1 MGGRQLCESA
11 WERGSLGLS
20 AVPLG
25 SSGGVMLQCQEG
37 LVTEAMATEGG
48 GRRNEE
54 LVYMEYKFKAEIQV
68 KHRIGK
74 KKNNR
79 NISDDKAETLRWGS
93 LDLPLIPD
101 GQNQNPVISRHRVPD
116 TRGPGGRG
124 IPPATQG
131 IRAGGEVYGASAPPT
146 RVSQPLACTWNLVL
160 EQFMPGRSLS
170 SCPV

>member
-1 MGGRQLCESA
+1 
-11 WERGSLGLS
+11 
-20 AVPLG
+20 
-25 SSGGVMLQCQEG
+25 
-37 LVTEAMATEGG
+37 
-48 GRRNEE
+48 
-54 LVYMEYKFKAEIQV
+54 MEYKFKAEIQV

-131 IRAGGEVYGASAPPT
+131 IRGGG
-146 RVSQPLACTWNLVL
+146 
-160 EQFMPGRSLS
+160 
-170 SCPV
+170 